1 MLRDFAISLWSHGA
15 LTGKPLIDPAI
26 HLKRFRRSC
35 IWLGATRVRCS
46 HMFRT
51 RRCVIYH

>member
-35 IWLGATRVRCS
+35 IWLGQLAFAVRTCS
-46 HMFRT
+46 GQGDA
-51 RRCVIYH
+51 